1 MSVDESVFEE
11 WLCES
16 RGGYAV
22 ALAPAEKLAFL
33 GVFRTGDVTRDMFVT
48 KASQGSREDARDIW
62 TVVLDEVDKELI
74 KATGNRVSAIKMS
87 RLIAWASSVT
97 EVFLKGGS
105 PPLDLLADAAAGAE
119 EQVKAKE
126 EAATGQRETPKRK
139 DGTEQRT
146 TPAMKADML
155 EQGAS
160 RPSQLS
166 QTYISCQL
174 GRVAGYDEYE
184 GLAYLSHWSSAKGM
198 KQVAKNPSGL
208 GPRTLAQL
216 LEVAKV
222 DGNLMPVD
230 KFIQRAA
237 EKFMAVSEPMWTLAG
252 SRLLSRWTR
261 AKSFRPEDGRVAAM
275 YLVLYWDEYPGRG
288 IPEVQDY
295 DIIREAERA
304 VGMQGLASLPQ
315 NALSRD
321 RAPTGPPSAA
331 GSSMS
336 WASGVSD
343 ASTKKLEDLV
353 TGFVEKMGTQMS
365 ALASEVS
372 TIKKGHGDLLSR
384 IGQIRSPGGAPG
396 GGGAEGRKCYLC
408 GEKGHQQAQCPLL
421 KQIKATKKDDDE

>member
-1 MSVDESVFEE
+1 MSIDESVFEE

-22 ALAPAEKLAFL
+22 ALAPAEKSAFL
-33 GVFRTGDVTRDMFVT
+33 EVFRSGDVTRDMFVT
-48 KASQGSREDARDIW
+48 ESSQGSREDARDIW
-62 TVVLDEVDKELI
+62 TVVLEEVDRELI
-74 KATGNRVSAIKMS
+74 KATGKRISAIKMS
-87 RLIAWASSVT
+87 RMTAWASSVT
-97 EVFLKGGS
+97 DVLLKGGS
-105 PPLDLLADAAAGAE
+105 PPMDVLADAAAEAE
-119 EQVKAKE
+119 ERSKVKA
-126 EAATGQRETPKRK
+126 EAAAELRETPRK
-139 DGTEQRT
+139 KEGAEQRA

-261 AKSFRPEDGRVAAM
+261 AKSFKPEDGRVAAM
-275 YLVLYWDEYPGRG
+275 YLILYWDEYPGRG

-304 VGMQGLASLPQ
+304 VGMQGLASLSQ
-315 NALSRD
+315 GALGRD
-321 RAPTGPPSAA
+321 RTPTGPPSVT

-353 TGFVEKMGTQMS
+353 TGFVDKMGTQMS

-372 TIKKGHGDLLSR
+372 SIKKGHGDLLSR
-384 IGQIRSPGGAPG
+384 IGQIRAPGGSPG
-396 GGGAEGRKCYLC
+396 GGGVEGRKCYLC

-421 KQIKATKKDDDE
+421 KQIKAGKKEEEE

>member
-1 MSVDESVFEE
+1 MSIDESVFEE

-22 ALAPAEKLAFL
+22 VLTPAEKGAFL
-33 GVFRTGDVTRDMFVT
+33 EVFKSGDVTRDMFVT
-48 KASQGSREDARDIW
+48 ESSQGSREDARDIW

-74 KATGNRVSAIKMS
+74 KATGDRVSAIRMS
-87 RLIAWASSVT
+87 RMVAWASSVT
-97 EVFLKGGS
+97 EVFMGKGS
-105 PPLDLLADAAAGAE
+105 QPMDLLVDAAADAE
-119 EQVKAKE
+119 ERTKSKVEASTEPREPSRRKE
-126 EAATGQRETPKRK
+126 
-139 DGTEQRT
+139 GTEQRI

-198 KQVAKNPSGL
+198 KQLAKNPSGL

-216 LEVAKV
+216 LEAAKV

-237 EKFMAVSEPMWTLAG
+237 EKFMAVGEPMWTMAG

-261 AKSFRPEDGRVAAM
+261 GKSFRPEDGRVAAT
-275 YLVLYWDEYPGRG
+275 YLILYWDEYPGRG
-288 IPEVQDY
+288 IPEVQDF

-304 VGMQGLASLPQ
+304 VGMQGLASLSQ
-315 NALSRD
+315 SVLSRE
-321 RAPTGPPSAA
+321 RAPTGPPSAS
-331 GSSMS
+331 GSTMS

-353 TGFVEKMGTQMS
+353 TGFVDKMGTQMS
-365 ALASEVS
+365 ALATEVS
-372 TIKKGHGDLLSR
+372 SIKKGHGDLLSR
-384 IGQIRSPGGAPG
+384 IGQIRPGGPPG

-421 KQIKATKKDDDE
+421 KQIKAVKKEDDG